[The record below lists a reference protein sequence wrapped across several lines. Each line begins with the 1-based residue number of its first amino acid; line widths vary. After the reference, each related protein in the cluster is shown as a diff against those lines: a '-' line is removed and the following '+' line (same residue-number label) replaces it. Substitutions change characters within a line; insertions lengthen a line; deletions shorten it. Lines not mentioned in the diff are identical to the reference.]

1 MNPALLDTDIL
12 SEVLKRKNPVVVARA
27 KQYLA
32 AFGRL
37 AFSTMTMYEVVKGLT
52 ARGATRQLSDFLT
65 VAGTSDTIDVEL
77 PILMRA
83 AQLWADAQNG
93 GHPSSDADLIIAA
106 TAMESGRTLVTGNT
120 AHFIW
125 IRGLVLEDWR
135 KA

>member
-1 MNPALLDTDIL
+1 MNMALRDTDIL

-37 AFSTMTMYEVVKGLT
+37 AFSTMTMYEVVKG
-52 ARGATRQLSDFLT
+52 
-65 VAGTSDTIDVEL
+65 
-77 PILMRA
+77 A

-106 TAMESGRTLVTGNT
+106 TAIESGRTLVTGNT
-120 AHFIW
+120 GHFSW
-125 IRGLVLEDWR
+125 IPGLMLDDWR
-135 KA
+135 KQ

>member
-12 SEVLKRKNPVVVARA
+12 SEVLKRKNPVVVARV

-37 AFSTMTMYEVVKGLT
+37 AFSTMTMHEVVKGLT

-93 GHPSSDADLIIAA
+93 GA
-106 TAMESGRTLVTGNT
+106 
-120 AHFIW
+120 FI
-125 IRGLVLEDWR
+125 E
-135 KA
+135 